1 MKYFVEKSGSKIVAK
16 GCISEDVEL
25 NPNQIEVTEKE
36 YNNIKFDTVAERQQ
50 ELEQTEEEKINFDDI
65 KKEFNNEV
73 QQIRNSINGITKK
86 IEDNSRLETIEIK
99 INDLS
104 DTLNQYIELLKDKTK
119 NFADKNEV
127 TKQLGELIESIET
140 IKKQQNNIITEL
152 EENAQHK
159 KCINESIINIEQRLK
174 LMDSLVDKKE
184 INEIVNKLTNEV
196 NVIKEYQNNAKSES
210 EENKS
215 RLEKI
220 ENVISEMTKEPELTE
235 REKINAQVVAK
246 IRERYSI
253 DEEFKMHRL
262 GLQDQKNIE
271 YLKYLNYVQQCIDW
285 GNNEKKKLEL
295 GIEE

>member
-1 MKYFVEKSGSKIVAK
+1 MKYYIEKNRKNKIVGK
-16 GCISEDVEL
+16 GYISEDVPLAE
-25 NPNQIEVTEKE
+25 NQIEVTEEE
-36 YNNIKFDTVAERQQ
+36 YNDIKFESVAVQVE
-50 ELEQTEEEKINFDDI
+50 ELEQVEEKMNLEDI
-65 KKEFNNEV
+65 RTEFNNEI

-86 IEDNSRLETIEIK
+86 
-99 INDLS
+99 
-104 DTLNQYIELLKDKTK
+104 
-119 NFADKNEV
+119 
-127 TKQLGELIESIET
+127 
-140 IKKQQNNIITEL
+140 L

-235 REKINAQVVAK
+235 REKINVKVVAK
-246 IRERYSI
+246 IRERYSV
-253 DEEFKMHRL
+253 DDEFKMHRL